1 MELHGT
7 FFGKQLFGYD
17 PKIECTENDFKE
29 YASKFNRLN
38 MLKKICSIANELFN
52 NNEVVFK
59 FGNVPIPGDILCDF
73 AYRIIKYCDESNLL
87 NMSDSQI
94 ELALQMCHKLFD
106 NIFEK
111 TQNAEE
117 VLTKV
122 CYRQFPFQHKQTLF
136 NNLTRNFYLYTDLWN
151 RVSEAQSIDIRHE
164 IEAEIGIPYIYALYF
179 AYMQIGNKSG
189 YFWICEEDDIREI
202 NQITGLSF
210 TVEFHQK
217 FVKWCSGTYENILG
231 QDNLLPPFVRYPI
244 IATNATPLA
253 GKGEV
258 FLVISQHLLHDKLT
272 SGLYF
277 HLIDRFNKGNKK
289 NKFKEIFGYV
299 FQEYIGE
306 LLRYYFNTWK
316 VIPEIKYKKE
326 GRKVQDSVDWF
337 IKKDDK
343 LIMIEVKQSSIF
355 LKAKQNPSTPEII
368 SDLKKTVIRAVEQ
381 LNTTEEDIRANKH
394 PELCEFNNIKSFVK
408 LIVVNDPLY
417 NANYLVKKIMSKE
430 VTDLKFQVININE
443 FEILLSNQKQ
453 SESLFDILYCKAVED
468 NEMDFNEYNL
478 KTFPRP
484 CNEIEFLM
492 PIWER
497 FRVPF
502 SQNEEKPNKL

>member
-1 MELHGT
+1 MELSGAW
-7 FFGKQLFGYD
+7 FGKHLITYD

-29 YASKFNRLN
+29 FASKFNRLN
-38 MLKKICSIANELFN
+38 TLKKICSLASELFN
-52 NNEVVFK
+52 KHEVVSI
-59 FGNVPIPGDILCDF
+59 FGDVPVLGDILCDF
-73 AYRIIKYCDESNLL
+73 AYRVIKYCDESGQI

-94 ELALQMCHKLFD
+94 VLALRMCHKLFD
-106 NIFEK
+106 KIFEK
-111 TQNAEE
+111 TQNEEE

-122 CYRQFPFQHKQTLF
+122 CYRQFPFQQNQTLF
-136 NNLTRNFYLYTDLWN
+136 NNLTRNIYLYTDLWSC
-151 RVSEAQSIDIRHE
+151 VPEAQSINILRE
-164 IEAEIGIPYIYALYF
+164 IEDEMGLPYDYALYF
-179 AYMQIGNKSG
+179 AYMLMGKDSH
-189 YFWICEEDDIREI
+189 FWILEEGEVNKI

-210 TVEFHQK
+210 TVEFHRN
-217 FVKWCSGTYENILG
+217 FAKWCSGTYENILG

-253 GKGEV
+253 GKDKV
-258 FLVISQHLLHDKLT
+258 FLVVSQHLLHDKLT

-277 HLIDRFNKGNKK
+277 HLIDRFNEGNKK
-289 NKFKEIFGYV
+289 NKFKEIFGHV
-299 FQEYIGE
+299 FQEYIGK

-343 LIMIEVKQSSIF
+343 MIMIEVKQSSIF
-355 LKAKQNPSTPEII
+355 LKAKQNPSIPEII

-381 LNTTEEDIRANKH
+381 LNATEEDIRVNNH
-394 PELCEFNNIKSFVK
+394 PELCEFNNVKSFVK

-430 VTDLKFQVININE
+430 VTDLKFQIININE
-443 FEILLSNQKQ
+443 FEILLSNQKK
-453 SESLFDILYCKAVED
+453 SESLFDILCRKTVED